1 MTENYDNNIYNE
13 PYCVKD
19 GCLYETVERKGK
31 VTTVRLCDYAPVLKS
46 EITFDD
52 GTEQRKAFE
61 VGAVHSNGTTMPTVT
76 VTADEMSS
84 MKWLI
89 EKWGSLGSYSPANNT
104 LGKIR
109 HAIMSTKADVEFRT
123 VYSQTGWRQIDNRYE
138 FLMPSEDSKFTVEL
152 QGKLNAYHWST
163 PASVDKLFY
172 LTALLENGLLPQRV
186 MLPLLAVTFLSPLEH
201 FLKAAS
207 CEPKF
212 ITALV
217 GKTGTRK
224 STTAALMCSFFGNF
238 TASTLPMS
246 FHDTANSIL
255 SNIYSLKDVLTCVDD
270 LHPNGLYGDSEMK
283 STAQNLARFYGDR
296 IGRARLNSKIELQP
310 SRPPTGMCLVTAEY
324 VPEISQSGLARYF
337 IVEMKSDDIDLALM
351 TEYQQLAAD
360 GVLAAIMHSYVDW
373 LRETYLCDDEKFA
386 QGLSDTFKKYRTE
399 ITAELSA
406 RCDNFH
412 TRVPDTLAHL
422 MIGFDFL
429 LAFLNAKEEIGVQD
443 MENYKS
449 SFKNIIVNS
458 SVRNNSIVESENY
471 SYQFCDK
478 LKSLLDSGRCSVNV
492 IGSDHD
498 MNRKGF
504 IGFDDDN
511 FYYLI
516 MNAALSEVVKLSK
529 EMGESFSIGKN
540 SLIQQLVDD
549 GIMVV
554 KGKRNTTTVRV
565 TDDRQM
571 SVAVLD
577 KSKMFPDME
586 EAKNSGNR

>member
-1 MTENYDNNIYNE
+1 MTENYDKTIYNE
-13 PYCVKD
+13 PYCEKD
-19 GCLYETVERKGK
+19 GCLYEAVERKGK
-31 VTTVRLCDYAPVLKS
+31 VTMVRLCDYVPVLRS

-52 GTEQRKAFE
+52 GTERRKAFE
-61 VGAVHSNGTTMPTVT
+61 VGAVHSNGTVMPTVT
-76 VTADEMSS
+76 VGEDEMNS

-109 HAIMSTKADVEFRT
+109 HAIMSTKSDVEFKT
-123 VYSQTGWRQIDNRYE
+123 VYSQTGWRRIGERYE
-138 FLMPSEDSKFTVEL
+138 FLMPSADSPFTVEL
-152 QGKLNAYHWST
+152 QGKLSAYQWRENAST
-163 PASVDKLFY
+163 DKLFY
-172 LTALLENGLLPQRV
+172 LAALLENGLLPQRV

-201 FLKAAS
+201 FLKEAG

-270 LHPNGLYGDSEMK
+270 LHPNGPHGDAEMK
-283 STAQNLARFYGDR
+283 STAQNLSRFYGDR

-310 SRPPTGMCLVTAEY
+310 SRPPTGMCLITAEY

-337 IVEMKSDDIDLALM
+337 MVEMKASDIDLALM

-360 GVLAAIMHSYVDW
+360 GVLASIMHSYVDW
-373 LRETYLCDDEKFA
+373 IRETYLGDDEKFV
-386 QGLSDTFKKYRTE
+386 QSLSDTFRKYRTE
-399 ITAELSA
+399 LTAEMLS
-406 RCDNFH
+406 RCDTFH

-429 LAFLNAKEEIGVQD
+429 LAFLSAKEEIGPQD
-443 MENYKS
+443 AANYKL
-449 SFKNIIVNS
+449 SFRNIILTNA
-458 SVRNNSIVESENY
+458 VRNNSIVENENY

-478 LKSLLDSGRCSVNV
+478 LKSLLDSGRCSVNFM
-492 IGSDHD
+492 GNDSD

-504 IGFDDDN
+504 IGFEDDN
-511 FYYLI
+511 NYYLI
-516 MNAALSEVVKLSK
+516 MNAALSEVMKLTR
-529 EMGESFSIGKN
+529 EMGESFSVGKN

-549 GIMVV
+549 GIIVT

-565 TDDRQM
+565 SDTKQM

-577 KSKMFPDME
+577 KSKMFSETE
-586 EAKNSGNR
+586 EA

>member
-1 MTENYDNNIYNE
+1 MTENYDKTIYNE

-19 GCLYETVERKGK
+19 GCLYEAVERKGN
-31 VTTVRLCDYAPVLKS
+31 VTMVRLCDYVPVLKS

-52 GTEQRKAFE
+52 GTERRKAFE
-61 VGAVHSNGTTMPTVT
+61 VGAVHSNGTTMPMVT
-76 VTADEMSS
+76 VGADEMNG

-104 LGKIR
+104 PGKIR
-109 HAIMSTKADVEFRT
+109 HAIMSTKSDVEFKT
-123 VYSQTGWRQIDNRYE
+123 VYSQTGWRRIGERYE
-138 FLMPSEDSKFTVEL
+138 FLMPSADSPFTVEL
-152 QGKLNAYHWST
+152 QGKLNAYQWRET
-163 PASVDKLFY
+163 ASADKLFY
-172 LTALLENGLLPQRV
+172 LAALLENGLLPQRV

-201 FLKAAS
+201 FLKEAG

-224 STTAALMCSFFGNF
+224 STTAALMCSFFGSF

-270 LHPNGLYGDSEMK
+270 LHPNGTHGDAEMK
-283 STAQNLARFYGDR
+283 NTAQNLSRFYGDR

-310 SRPPTGMCLVTAEY
+310 SRPPTGMCLITAEY

-337 IVEMKSDDIDLALM
+337 MVEIKANDIDLALM
-351 TEYQQLAAD
+351 TEYQQIAAD
-360 GVLAAIMHSYVDW
+360 GVLASIMHSYVDW
-373 LRETYLCDDEKFA
+373 LRETYLGDDEKFV
-386 QGLSDTFKKYRTE
+386 QSLSDTFKKYRTE
-399 ITAELSA
+399 LTAEMLS
-406 RCDNFH
+406 RCNPFH

-429 LAFLNAKEEIGVQD
+429 LAFLSAKGEIGSQD
-443 MENYKS
+443 TANYKL
-449 SFKNIIVNS
+449 SFRNIILTNA
-458 SVRNNSIVESENY
+458 VRNNSIVENENY

-478 LKSLLDSGRCSVNV
+478 LKSLLDSGRCSVNFM
-492 IGSDHD
+492 GNDSDI
-498 MNRKGF
+498 NRKGF
-504 IGFDDDN
+504 IGFEDDSN
-511 FYYLI
+511 YYLI
-516 MNAALSEVVKLSK
+516 MNAALSEVMKLAR
-529 EMGESFSIGKN
+529 EMGESFSVGKN

-549 GIMVV
+549 GIIVTR
-554 KGKRNTTTVRV
+554 GKRNTTTVRV
-565 TDDRQM
+565 SDTKQM

-577 KSKMFPDME
+577 KSKMFPETE
-586 EAKNSGNR
+586 EA